1 VSENTLEAPPIPKS
15 ATSGQGR
22 ASGVAS
28 AFAFIR
34 RHPWWTAGVILALL
48 AIPLVLWARTRPGYD
63 PYGWLVWGYETIHGH
78 LDLAGAP
85 SWKPLP
91 LILTAPFALFG
102 HYELW
107 LWMFSSV
114 GISLLGSLFCARI
127 AYRLVGVEDGDK
139 RPAIVAAVFAG
150 AALLGIENYLHIVL
164 SVQSDPMIVTL
175 FVASWDAYLSG
186 HERLAF
192 VVGCLAG
199 LGRPEVWSTLI
210 PFTIWLWIK
219 QPQTRKLLVAGW
231 VVILFGWF
239 GIPTITNGRPFIA
252 EQLALRSPRMVHGNK
267 IIGSFHR
274 FTELTYLPVQLGALF
289 ALGVAWVRRNWPVL
303 LVGASAVL
311 YVLTETALD
320 LKGLPGQPRYIFE
333 PAALEGCL
341 AAVALGWLLIAVIKR
356 SGALRMRI
364 GAGVLAV
371 ALVGPMVP
379 AAVARVRFERR
390 DLTHERDR
398 TKVINLL
405 SGTIHHLG
413 GPKAI
418 LRCGH
423 AVTNTEYAS
432 LLAWL
437 EHVNVDNI
445 GYLPKKELKR
455 KYPILLFIE
464 LPNGW
469 ETQAYHDRAPA
480 NVANCTRVTAAWIQT
495 HNHPYGVLVPGR

>member
-1 VSENTLEAPPIPKS
+1 M
-15 ATSGQGR
+15 
-22 ASGVAS
+22 AS

-34 RHPWWTAGVILALL
+34 RHPWWTVSVILALL

-114 GISLLGSLFCARI
+114 AISLLGCLFTARI
-127 AYRLVGVEDGDK
+127 AYRLVLGGEQSN
-139 RPAIVAAVFAG
+139 RWPAIAAAVFAG
-150 AALLGIENYLHIVL
+150 AALLGIENYMHIVL

-175 FVASWDAYLSG
+175 FVAAWDAYLSG

-192 VVGCLAG
+192 VVGCVAG
-199 LGRPEVWSTLI
+199 LGRPEVWSTLA

-219 QPQTRKLLVAGW
+219 RPHTRKLLVVGW

-239 GIPTITNGRPFIA
+239 GIPTITNGRPFLA
-252 EQLALRSPRMVHGNK
+252 EQLALRSPRAPHGNK
-267 IIGSFHR
+267 IIASFHR
-274 FTELTYLPVQLGALF
+274 YTELTYLPMQLGAVF
-289 ALGVAWVRRNWPVL
+289 ALVVAWLRRNWATL
-303 LVGASAVL
+303 LVGASAVIW
-311 YVLTETALD
+311 VLTETALD

-333 PAALEGCL
+333 PAALQTAL
-341 AAVALGWLLIAVIKR
+341 AGVALGWLLIEIR
-356 SGALRMRI
+356 RRGHLRLRI
-364 GAGVLAV
+364 GAGVLAA

-379 AAVARVRFERR
+379 AAVARVRFEHR
-390 DLTHERDR
+390 DLAHERDR

-405 SGTIHHLG
+405 SGTINHLG

-423 AVTNTEYAS
+423 PVTNTEYAS

-469 ETQAYHDRAPA
+469 ETQAYHDRSPA
-480 NVANCTRVTAAWIQT
+480 SMANCKRVTAAWIQT
-495 HNHPYGVLVPGR
+495 HHHPYGVLVPGR

>member
-1 VSENTLEAPPIPKS
+1 MV
-15 ATSGQGR
+15 
-22 ASGVAS
+22 
-28 AFAFIR
+28 
-34 RHPWWTAGVILALL
+34 
-48 AIPLVLWARTRPGYD
+48 
-63 PYGWLVWGYETIHGH
+63 
-78 LDLAGAP
+78 
-85 SWKPLP
+85 
-91 LILTAPFALFG
+91 
-102 HYELW
+102 
-107 LWMFSSV
+107 
-114 GISLLGSLFCARI
+114 
-127 AYRLVGVEDGDK
+127 
-139 RPAIVAAVFAG
+139 
-150 AALLGIENYLHIVL
+150 
-164 SVQSDPMIVTL
+164 
-175 FVASWDAYLSG
+175 
-186 HERLAF
+186 
-192 VVGCLAG
+192 
-199 LGRPEVWSTLI
+199 
-210 PFTIWLWIK
+210 
-219 QPQTRKLLVAGW
+219 
-231 VVILFGWF
+231 LFGWF

-289 ALGVAWVRRNWPVL
+289 ALGVAWFRRNWPVL
-303 LVGASAVL
+303 LVGASAIL

-356 SGALRMRI
+356 SAALRMRV

-379 AAVARVRFERR
+379 AAVARIRFERR

-405 SGTIHHLG
+405 SGTINHLG

-423 AVTNTEYAS
+423 PVTNTEYAS

-464 LPNGW
+464 LPERVGDPGLPRHGTG
-469 ETQAYHDRAPA
+469 ERRRLQARLPPPGSRPTTTRTASSSPGADGDPVAIGRAARGRRRRSSSARRTGRLPPA
-480 NVANCTRVTAAWIQT
+480 
-495 HNHPYGVLVPGR
+495 